1 MRRSI
6 ENLEVILK
14 EAGLT
19 LDNVINIK
27 SYVADQKD
35 LKEYNKIYPEYF
47 MDPQPTRSTIVNV
60 LPTFLKFE
68 LDCVAY
74 VPNTRQ
80 EGKSKI
86 S

>member
-1 MRRSI
+1 MCIR
-6 ENLEVILK
+6 
-14 EAGLT
+14 
-19 LDNVINIK
+19 D

-47 MDPQPTRSTIVNV
+47 TDPLPTRSTIVKV

-74 VPNTRQ
+74 APNTRQ
-80 EGKSKI
+80 EG
-86 S
+86 

>member
-1 MRRSI
+1 MSLSHDFDKFIIFNR
-6 ENLEVILK
+6 K
-14 EAGLT
+14 
-19 LDNVINIK
+19 INWK
-27 SYVADQKD
+27 AKD

-47 MDPQPTRSTIVNV
+47 KDPQPTRSTIVNV

-80 EGKSKI
+80 EG
-86 S
+86 